1 MSGIFK
7 SPIIMTAKDIESIT
21 TLEQYNEIRNRL
33 NELINESTE
42 KGMLEADAD
51 NEYIREIGRLTQ
63 LTSKYEDNYMDI
75 LLNI

>member
-1 MSGIFK
+1 
-7 SPIIMTAKDIESIT
+7 MTAKDIESIT

-33 NELINESTE
+33 NELINEATE
-42 KGMLEADAD
+42 KGMLESDAD
-51 NEYIREIGRLTQ
+51 NEYIREIGRLAQ

>member
-33 NELINESTE
+33 NELINEATE
-42 KGMLEADAD
+42 KGMLEPNAD
-51 NEYIREIGRLTQ
+51 NEYIRKIGRLAQ

-75 LLNI
+75 LQNI

>member
-1 MSGIFK
+1 
-7 SPIIMTAKDIESIT
+7 MTAKDIESIT

-33 NELINESTE
+33 NELINEATE
-42 KGMLEADAD
+42 QGMPESDAD
-51 NEYIREIGRLTQ
+51 NEYIREIGRLAQ